1 MPRKSYIE
9 IKEARCH
16 NLKNISLKI
25 PRGDFVVITGP
36 SGSGKSSLA
45 FDTIFAEGQRRYV
58 ESLSTYARQ
67 FLEKMPRPEVDGI
80 EGIPPAI
87 AIQQKAPSG
96 NPRSTVGTVTE
107 IYDYLR
113 LLYAR
118 IGNVF
123 CVKCGQLIRKENPED
138 MVQYIERLPEDS
150 NFYLA
155 FKMQFPDPENLS
167 KSKELILSKG
177 FVRIW
182 QDGQL
187 INLSHQE
194 NLRTFANP
202 LIVVD
207 RVKRQKELERSRII
221 DSIETAFFE
230 GEGFAYIIR
239 DNGQIKAFSQNFTC
253 SNCGYQMIAPQPR
266 LFSFNNPF
274 GACPGCQ
281 GFGDMMDWD
290 MNKIIPDPAKPLR
303 EGAIAI
309 WNTPAYRHIMAKL
322 ATVAPKYGFSMT
334 SSFANLTDEQ
344 KQLIIDGSRD
354 FVGIKKF
361 FRRLERK
368 KYKVQ
373 VRVFMSRFRSYFT
386 CTECHG
392 NRLRPEALAVKI
404 GEETI
409 SALSRMSIRD
419 LRKFFSGLQLSDYK
433 REIAADILKE
443 INQRLNYLNDVGL
456 SYLDLNRRSNTL
468 SGGEFQRINL
478 ATALGTAL
486 TETLYILDEPTI
498 GLHPRDTGK
507 LVGILKSLSRIGN
520 TALVVEHDP
529 QVMEY
534 ASRIIDLG
542 PASGERGGEIIFNGT
557 YKNLVRKGKGLTAE
571 YLQGKKNVPIKKIF
585 ARTGSKYLTI
595 KGAREH
601 NLKNIEVQ
609 IPLGLMVAI
618 TGVSGS
624 GKSTLVHDILYHGYQ
639 TVKGN
644 VKEKVG
650 KHERIEGIRNIR
662 GMIMVDQSPIGR
674 TPRSNPITYVKG
686 FDEIRKLFAGT
697 AQSRSRNFKPGHFS
711 FNVPGGR
718 CDACQG
724 DGQIKIEMQFLAD
737 VYIECEACGGK
748 RYKPMVLDVYF
759 KGKNVTEVLDLT
771 VDQAHE
777 FFSDHPAIIRKL
789 QILKDVGLG
798 YLKLGQP
805 ATTLSGGEAQ
815 RIKLAA
821 HLSQKNQ
828 KDILFIFDEPTTG
841 LHFDD
846 IAKLLGAFDQLIKQ
860 GASVLII
867 EHNLSVIRYADWIID
882 LGPGGGDEG
891 GNIIAVGTPA
901 EIARNTKSYTGK
913 FLKNYVGP

>member
-1 MPRKSYIE
+1 
-9 IKEARCH
+9 
-16 NLKNISLKI
+16 
-25 PRGDFVVITGP
+25 
-36 SGSGKSSLA
+36 
-45 FDTIFAEGQRRYV
+45 
-58 ESLSTYARQ
+58 
-67 FLEKMPRPEVDGI
+67 
-80 EGIPPAI
+80 
-87 AIQQKAPSG
+87 
-96 NPRSTVGTVTE
+96 
-107 IYDYLR
+107 
-113 LLYAR
+113 
-118 IGNVF
+118 
-123 CVKCGQLIRKENPED
+123 
-138 MVQYIERLPEDS
+138 
-150 NFYLA
+150 
-155 FKMQFPDPENLS
+155 
-167 KSKELILSKG
+167 
-177 FVRIW
+177 
-182 QDGQL
+182 
-187 INLSHQE
+187 
-194 NLRTFANP
+194 
-202 LIVVD
+202 
-207 RVKRQKELERSRII
+207 
-221 DSIETAFFE
+221 
-230 GEGFAYIIR
+230 
-239 DNGQIKAFSQNFTC
+239 
-253 SNCGYQMIAPQPR
+253 
-266 LFSFNNPF
+266 
-274 GACPGCQ
+274 
-281 GFGDMMDWD
+281 
-290 MNKIIPDPAKPLR
+290 
-303 EGAIAI
+303 
-309 WNTPAYRHIMAKL
+309 
-322 ATVAPKYGFSMT
+322 
-334 SSFANLTDEQ
+334 
-344 KQLIIDGSRD
+344 
-354 FVGIKKF
+354 
-361 FRRLERK
+361 
-368 KYKVQ
+368 
-373 VRVFMSRFRSYFT
+373 
-386 CTECHG
+386 
-392 NRLRPEALAVKI
+392 
-404 GEETI
+404 
-409 SALSRMSIRD
+409 
-419 LRKFFSGLQLSDYK
+419 K

-507 LVGILKSLSRIGN
+507 LIGILKSLSRIGN

-542 PASGERGGEIIFNGT
+542 PASGEQGGEVIFNGT
-557 YKNLVRKGKGLTAE
+557 YKNLVQTGKGLTAE

-585 ARTGSKYLTI
+585 ARTGSKYLAI

-650 KHERIEGIRNIR
+650 KHDRIEGIRNIK

-697 AQSRSRNFKPGHFS
+697 PQSRSRNFKPGHFS

-718 CDACQG
+718 CEVCQG

-737 VYIECEACGGK
+737 VYIKCEACGGK

-759 KGKNVTEVLDLT
+759 KGKNINEVLDLT
-771 VDQAHE
+771 VDQAYE

-860 GASVLII
+860 GASVMII
-867 EHNLSVIRYADWIID
+867 EHNLSIIRYADWIIA
-882 LGPGGGDEG
+882 LRP
-891 GNIIAVGTPA
+891 
-901 EIARNTKSYTGK
+901 
-913 FLKNYVGP
+913 LKG